1 VQINVDK
8 KSGIYLG
15 IIAILVVALA
25 ATAISRRSDDG
36 VMGMHDHGTSTM
48 GNSTS
53 STSLTGADIMFL
65 QMMIPHHQQAVDI
78 SNLALT
84 KSSDTELLALAK
96 AIRDGQAAEIIQMKN
111 WLQAA
116 GASESMG
123 HDMGDHMGG
132 MLIDSELAALNS
144 ATGKKFDQLW
154 LTGMT
159 GHYEGALHMTT
170 MIQDATNPAI
180 KEFGQNILT
189 VQTAQINQMAAM
201 IKRLS

>member
-1 VQINVDK
+1 MQITIDK
-8 KSGIYLG
+8 KSGLYLG
-15 IIAILVVALA
+15 ILAILVVALA
-25 ATAISRRSDDG
+25 KT
-36 VMGMHDHGTSTM
+36 
-48 GNSTS
+48 
-53 STSLTGADIMFL
+53 
-65 QMMIPHHQQAVDI
+65 
-78 SNLALT
+78 
-84 KSSDTELLALAK
+84 
-96 AIRDGQAAEIIQMKN
+96 IRDGQSAEIVQMKN

-132 MLIDSELAALNS
+132 VLSDAELAALKS
-144 ATGKKFDQLW
+144 ASGEKFDQLW
-154 LTGMT
+154 LSGMT
-159 GHYEGALHMTT
+159 GHHEGALHMTT